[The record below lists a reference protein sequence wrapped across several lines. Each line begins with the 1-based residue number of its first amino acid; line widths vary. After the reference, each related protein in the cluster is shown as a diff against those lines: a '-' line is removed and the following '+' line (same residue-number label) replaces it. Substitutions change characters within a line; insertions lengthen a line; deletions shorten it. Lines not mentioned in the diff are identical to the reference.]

1 MSSWKRQILRQGS
14 PSQVHQSSGAAVK
27 PSPQSRSRSHISA
40 CSPRQIPSV
49 DVTTHSPMLLCTV
62 RHAAWILTRHKV
74 RRDTSD
80 AVRED
85 SWTENRQEILQ
96 LGVQV
101 LARRPGGNVNQL
113 LPPWSLKLGRD
124 TLSGEHLVGTP
135 AGVVTRWVVRR
146 LQEAARWVPGA
157 LKAMLFM

>member
-1 MSSWKRQILRQGS
+1 MEKANSATRFTVTD
-14 PSQVHQSSGAAVK
+14 PSEQRRRGEAVSTVRG
-27 PSPQSRSRSHISA
+27 PSLTYLVA
-40 CSPRQIPSV
+40 PRQIPSV
-49 DVTTHSPMLLCTV
+49 DVTTYSPMLLCTV

-101 LARRPGGNVNQL
+101 LARRPGGSVNQL
-113 LPPWSLKLGRD
+113 LPPWSLRLGRD

-135 AGVVTRWVVRR
+135 AGVVRRWAVRR
-146 LQEAARWVPGA
+146 LQEAARRVPEA
-157 LKAMLFM
+157 LKAVLLM